1 MMGPTDGNPFAVL
14 ALVGAPAVL
23 TNAMSVLAL
32 GSGNRVA
39 RVQDRFRETLREF
52 EAAAVGSAEREA
64 RRRQLGRL
72 QERARLLLKS
82 MRCFFMALGAFAATT
97 VLAVVGAGL
106 QAIEDDWG
114 LLVTALVALAVG
126 LFAVANLLV
135 GCVLLVR
142 DTRLAVE
149 GIEERAAEL
158 PPQEG
163 PPKA

>member
-1 MMGPTDGNPFAVL
+1 MMPPPDANPFAVL

-52 EAAAVGSAEREA
+52 EAAAPGSPVREA
-64 RRRQLGRL
+64 RRRQLDRL
-72 QERARLLLKS
+72 QTRARLMLKA
-82 MRCFFMALGAFAATT
+82 MRCFFLALGAFATTT

-106 QAIEDDWG
+106 QAIDDPWG
-114 LLVTALVALAVG
+114 MRVCALVALAVG
-126 LFAVANLLV
+126 LFAVANLLA

-142 DTRLAVE
+142 DSRLAVE
-149 GIEERAAEL
+149 GLEERVAEL
-158 PPQEG
+158 PPPG
-163 PPKA
+163 